1 LCKNTWMFPFYEGK
15 HAAKSEPDTIDTV
28 KKLVAQGTAP
38 AKLSKVTIIDLAMCP
53 FWQDEQICPL
63 KERFLQPRD
72 NLNDVQ
78 IQYLKYP
85 ILCKFANSYRCRYVK
100 KYYYSYK
107 EFKLADN
114 GTPTDEDDLN
124 LKGEED

>member
-72 NLNDVQ
+72 NLSEIQ

-85 ILCKFANSYRCRYVK
+85 VLCKFANSYRCRYIK
-100 KYYYSYK
+100 KYYYGYK
-107 EFKLADN
+107 EFQFKSNL
-114 GTPTDEDDLN
+114 DEDT
-124 LKGEED
+124 GEEIHED